1 MEYKTETRDKILDV
15 AETLFTEHGYKG
27 TSLRTLTSKAKVNV
41 ASVNYHFGDKKT
53 LIRQLLNRYLSE
65 LMPAI
70 HESLERLNQQ
80 ESYTLEEEFNAI
92 KAPLCSLN
100 DIKPNGM
107 HRFLLLL
114 SKGYSDIQGH
124 LRWFILTRYKN
135 TLNLFVES
143 VRSSCG
149 DIDDAE
155 LFWRLHF
162 SLGTFIFAIG
172 SSKALAEIASS
183 TFDQHNADAEA
194 IIDRLIPYLAA
205 GIIAEPNATVS
216 TPAPSI

>member
-15 AETLFTEHGYKG
+15 AEALFTEHGYKG

-41 ASVNYHFGDKKT
+41 ASVNYHFGDKKS

-70 HESLERLNQQ
+70 NKSLLCLNQR
-80 ESYTLEEEFNAI
+80 ESYNLDDVFHAI

-100 DIKPNGM
+100 NIKANGM
-107 HRFLLLL
+107 NRFLLLL

-124 LRWFILTRYKN
+124 LRWFILTRYKS
-135 TLNLFVES
+135 TLDLFVES
-143 VRSSCG
+143 VRSCCDG
-149 DIDDAE
+149 IDDAE

-172 SSKALAEIASS
+172 SSKALTEIASS
-183 TFDQHNADAEA
+183 TFDQHDADVEA
-194 IIDRLIPYLAA
+194 IIDRLIPYLSA
-205 GIIAEPNATVS
+205 GVL
-216 TPAPSI
+216 APSDIGKR

>member
-41 ASVNYHFGDKKT
+41 ASVNYHFGDKKS

-70 HESLERLNQQ
+70 QDSLERLNQQ
-80 ESYTLEEEFNAI
+80 EHYTLEDVFKAI
-92 KAPLCSLN
+92 KGPLCSLN
-100 DIKPNGM
+100 SIKPNGM
-107 HRFLLLL
+107 NRFLLLL

-135 TLNLFVES
+135 TLDLFVAS
-143 VRSSCG
+143 VRASCG
-149 DIDDAE
+149 EIDDAE

-172 SSKALAEIASS
+172 SSKALTEIASS
-183 TFDQHNADAEA
+183 TFNQHNADAEA

-205 GIIAEPNATVS
+205 GIVAQPSATLS
-216 TPAPSI
+216 APTPAT